1 MNKDDE
7 SILDMMDRMATEAI
21 EHADAVLILVS
32 GPSADKEGGTC
43 FYRMQRGNLHANEGL
58 AHEYLRRVRA
68 YADGYHGEEG
78 RRDAVRNS
86 DGFE

>member
-1 MNKDDE
+1 MNQDDKQLME
-7 SILDMMDRMATEAI
+7 MMDRCATELV

-32 GPSADKEGGTC
+32 GPSSDKDGGTC

-58 AHEYLRRVRA
+58 AHEYLRRTRA
-68 YADGYHGEEG
+68 YADGFHGEEG
-78 RRDAVRNS
+78 RRDAARIH